1 MKLSLSENISKLRK
15 ANDMTQERL
24 AEALGVSFAAV
35 SKWERGVATPELSL
49 IADMADLFRV
59 SIDALIGYEF
69 CNNDKDTVVQRLK
82 QYVHDREAK
91 DALSDAEKALQ
102 RYPNCFEIVYY
113 SAVNYRVRGIYQQEP
128 AYSKRALTLYRHACR
143 LIGQNT
149 DPEISELSIGRAMAD
164 IHLTLGEY
172 DEGLEILKKNNPCR
186 LNHSLIGETLAS
198 SCNDPEGALPYLSIA
213 LIDLTVSHMQIVIG
227 YANLYEKTKDYKN
240 AIALLDW
247 ALSFFPGLK
256 KPGQPS
262 ALNKSEA
269 LLWAVRAEIHLR
281 LNEPELAADCLR
293 RAKAIALEFD
303 AAPSYDVRAIRFV
316 SQEESA
322 SSVDDL
328 GDTAMDGIEKTI
340 AESDSG
346 ELLNLWRM
354 IKDEK

>member
-1 MKLSLSENISKLRK
+1 MNIMLGEKIRTLRK
-15 ANDMTQERL
+15 EMGLTQEQL
-24 AEALGVSFAAV
+24 AEALGVTTGAV
-35 SKWERGVATPELSL
+35 YKWESGRATPELSL
-49 IADMADLFRV
+49 IADIADFFCV

-69 CNNDKDTVVQRLK
+69 RNNDKEAVVQRLK
-82 QYVHDREAK
+82 QYVHDRETK

-102 RYPNCFEIVYY
+102 RYPNCFEVVYF

-128 AYSKRALTLYRHACR
+128 AYSRRALTLYRHACR

-186 LNHSLIGETLAS
+186 LNYPLIGQTLAS

-227 YANLYEKTKDYKN
+227 YVNLYEKTKDYQN

-269 LLWAVRAEIHLR
+269 LLWVVRAGIHLH
-281 LNEPELAADCLR
+281 LNEPGLTEDCLH

-328 GDTAMDGIEKTI
+328 GDTAMDGIEETI
-340 AESDSG
+340 AESDSE
-346 ELLNLWRM
+346 ELRSLWRM